1 MEYLQSVEAKIVEA
15 MEAGL
20 FDNLEGAG
28 QPLRSLG
35 ADRFAGGD
43 RLGFRV
49 LSNNGFL
56 PAWLQ
61 LGKEIEALQA
71 RLDDV
76 RKGHATLVARA
87 REGGEWAFYARHI
100 RAKRDQFEAHAR
112 RLRARQDQFNLDAP
126 GPATQRPGIWVEYH
140 LEKLD
145 AAVAAAGAPQWALA
159 IATGY
164 DGQAGTRAR
173 ETSMAGLKDTL
184 QEDLKQAMRARDET
198 RKSTVRMLIAA
209 VKNAEIAAGKPL
221 SDEEVVGVL
230 QKQAKQRRE
239 SITEFEKGNRQDL
252 VQRER
257 AELELIEAYLPAQAD
272 PAEIEAAARKLIAD
286 TGATG
291 PRDIGKV
298 MPSLMKQF
306 AGRADGKQ
314 ISEIVRGLLA
324 G

>member
-1 MEYLQSVEAKIVEA
+1 MEYLQSVEARIVEA

-20 FDNLEGAG
+20 FDGLEGTG
-28 QPLRSLG
+28 KPLRFLG
-35 ADRFAGGD
+35 IDRFAGEN
-43 RLGFRV
+43 RLGFHV

-56 PAWLQ
+56 PGWLQ
-61 LGKEIEALQA
+61 LGKEIEALQE
-71 RLDDV
+71 RLDRV
-76 RKGHATLVARA
+76 RAGHATLVAQARA
-87 REGGEWAFYARHI
+87 SGDWAFYARHI
-100 RAKRDQFEAHAR
+100 RAKRDQFEAEAR
-112 RLRARQDQFNLDAP
+112 RLRARQDQFNIDAP

-140 LEKLD
+140 VERLD

-164 DGQAGTRAR
+164 DGSSGTRNGEAA
-173 ETSMAGLKDTL
+173 MAGLKERL
-184 QEDLKQAMRARDET
+184 QEDLKQAMRDRDET

-221 SDEEVVGVL
+221 SDDDVVAVL

-239 SITEFEKGNRQDL
+239 SIAEFEKGNRPDL
-252 VQRER
+252 VAREQ
-257 AELELIEAYLPAQAD
+257 AELALIEAYLPEQAD

-298 MPSLMKQF
+298 MPALMKQF

-314 ISEIVRGLLA
+314 INEIVRGLLT